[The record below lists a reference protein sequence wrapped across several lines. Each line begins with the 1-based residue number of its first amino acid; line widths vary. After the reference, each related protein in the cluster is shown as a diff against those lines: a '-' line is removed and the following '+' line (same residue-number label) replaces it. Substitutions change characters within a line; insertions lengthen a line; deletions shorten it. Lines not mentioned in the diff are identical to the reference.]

1 MQQEKSLKNKVYVP
15 KVYDEYTSKRVLV
28 CEWVD
33 GIQLTNIDALSNAG
47 LDYREAMK
55 IAVEAFSSQIFR
67 SGFVH
72 GKKIYF

>member
-1 MQQEKSLKNKVYVP
+1 VP

-33 GIQLTNIDALSNAG
+33 GIQLTDREALANAG
-47 LDYREAMK
+47 LDYRVAMK

-72 GKKIYF
+72 GKAIF